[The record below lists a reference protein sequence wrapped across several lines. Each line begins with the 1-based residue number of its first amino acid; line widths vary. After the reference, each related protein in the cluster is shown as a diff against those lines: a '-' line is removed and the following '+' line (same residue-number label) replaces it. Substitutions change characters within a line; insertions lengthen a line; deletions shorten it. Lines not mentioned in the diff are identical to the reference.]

1 MTRLVLVRHGE
12 TTWHAEN
19 RYAGVTDVPLTPRG
33 LEQAAQLADW
43 ARTADLAAVWSS
55 DLTRARLTA
64 EPCAEAA
71 GLAPRID
78 ERLRELD
85 FGRAE
90 GLTRAEMRTR
100 FPEALQAFHDDPVN
114 GHLPGGED
122 PAAAAAR
129 FTACLGDIV
138 DGHPGDRVLVVAHTT
153 AIRLALCTLLGL
165 PLSAYRRLFPA
176 VRNCALTEVRVEG
189 GEVALLAFNTPIEA
203 LELPQ

>member
-33 LEQAAQLADW
+33 FDQARQLADW
-43 ARTADLAAVWSS
+43 ARTAEIAAIWSS

-64 EPCAEAA
+64 APCAEAA
-71 GLAPRID
+71 GLPLQID
-78 ERLRELD
+78 QRLRELN

-90 GLTRAEMRTR
+90 GLTRAEMSQR
-100 FPEALQAFHDDPVN
+100 FPEALQAFHADPVN
-114 GHLPGGED
+114 DHLPGGED

-129 FTACLGDIV
+129 FTACLNDIV
-138 DGHPGDRVLVVAHTT
+138 SRHPDDRVLVIAHTT

-165 PLSAYRRLFPA
+165 PLPDYRRLFPS
-176 VRNCALTEVRVEG
+176 VRNCALNEVRVED

-203 LELPQ
+203 LEPQ

>member
-33 LEQAAQLADW
+33 LDQARRLADW
-43 ARTADLAAVWSS
+43 ARTAGLAAVWSS

-71 GLAPRID
+71 GLPLCID
-78 ERLRELD
+78 ERLRELN

-90 GLTRAEMRTR
+90 GLTRAEMRQR
-100 FPEALQAFHDDPVN
+100 FPEALQAFHADPVN

-122 PAAAAAR
+122 PAAAAGR
-129 FTACLGDIV
+129 FTACLNDIARR
-138 DGHPGDRVLVVAHTT
+138 HPDKRILVIAHTT

-165 PLSAYRRLFPA
+165 PLPGYRRLFPS
-176 VRNCALTEVRVEG
+176 VRNCALTEIRVEDG
-189 GEVALLAFNTPIEA
+189 DVALLAFNTPTES
-203 LELPQ
+203 LQPR